1 MRPDQGP
8 PPYNEATEATYD
20 DLIGLYRDVQR
31 RQEPQPLGCHPN
43 GRETVAFIHSLIAA
57 SDSSDSST
65 ETCIRDDVHIIGPEE
80 KLADEHI
87 FPSSF
92 NCYGLSSSA
101 EGTYF
106 LGENQNA
113 PLYAFRRRTQWLDN
127 HPDIVVHSGPSLD
140 RPVLATC
147 SYLTHR
153 RQIWEVGLPYAEPGT
168 GGASS
173 CVVITGGADWKRP
186 AFCFSIETPLSSH
199 KERFEWRF
207 SGNPNIKKLLGGD
220 MYGWKLVRI
229 TSDMATAES
238 GRGAKGT
245 TLRTTDGKEVVALCS
260 ANGFSWTKYWKFM
273 FLGTGKRRVLGAR
286 WEAVVAVTSLMLMD
300 WDLKKRNGD

>member
-1 MRPDQGP
+1 MRPDQRP
-8 PPYNEATEATYD
+8 PPYHEASLD
-20 DLIGLYRDVQR
+20 DFIGLYRDVPR
-31 RQEPQPLGCHPN
+31 SDEPRPLGCHPN
-43 GRETVAFIHSLIAA
+43 GRDTVVFINSLI
-57 SDSSDSST
+57 SSSDKSRSPAQ
-65 ETCIRDDVHIIGPEE
+65 TCIREVGLSEPEE
-80 KLADEHI
+80 PLGDEHM
-87 FPSSF
+87 FPLGFS
-92 NCYGLSSSA
+92 CYGLSSGV

-127 HPDIVVHSGPSLD
+127 HPDIVVHNGPSLD

-153 RQIWEVGLPYAEPGT
+153 RQIWEVALPHAEPET
-168 GGASS
+168 GHPSS

-186 AFCFSIETPLSSH
+186 LFCFSIETPLSSQ

-238 GRGAKGT
+238 GRGKGL

-273 FLGTGKRRVLGAR
+273 FVGTGKRRVLGAR

-300 WDLKKRNGD
+300 WDLKKRNVN